1 MSRSISRIGLLLL
14 TSAIAIATNSC
25 GGGASKITQC
35 SSIATVVKEVVTAAK
50 ELDALVSKDSA
61 KEAKLFSDM
70 SVKMQGFSKKLQA
83 VKIQDEKLKGYQ
95 SSFAQTYQD
104 YARAFDKLAPSM
116 KSKDQK
122 AIDKGVAEMNNLST
136 KESALGKE
144 MAKYCISK

>member
-1 MSRSISRIGLLLL
+1 MSKSTSHIGLLLL
-14 TSAIAIATNSC
+14 MGTIAIAATSC
-25 GGGASKITQC
+25 SGGASKITQC

-50 ELDALVSKDSA
+50 ELDTPVNKDSA

-70 SVKMQGFSKKLQA
+70 AVKMQGFSKKLQA
-83 VKIQDEKLKGYQ
+83 VEIQDQKLKGYQ

-104 YARAFDKLAPSM
+104 YAKAFDKLAPSM

-122 AIDKGVAEMNNLST
+122 AIDKGIVEMNNLST

-144 MAKYCISK
+144 MAKYCTSK